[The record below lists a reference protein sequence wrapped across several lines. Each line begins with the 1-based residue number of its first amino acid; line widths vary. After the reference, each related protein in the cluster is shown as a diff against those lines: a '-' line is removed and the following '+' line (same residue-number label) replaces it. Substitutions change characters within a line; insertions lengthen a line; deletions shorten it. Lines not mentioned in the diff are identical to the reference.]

1 MNKTVLITGSSRG
14 IGKAI
19 AIAFAKKG
27 YDVILN
33 STKKNSNSEATLK
46 QIQSLSK
53 NSAIYYFDVADRKSL
68 KLNCQ
73 KIRNKYKTV
82 DILVNNAGIV
92 RDKTLLKMTY
102 SDWNNVIKVNLTG
115 VFNITKELLPMM
127 TEQKWGRIISISS
140 VIALSG
146 NFGQTNYSATKA
158 GIIGFTKSLA
168 KETARYN
175 ITVNAVCPG
184 FVETEMLKNIPKAYL
199 DKILERIPMRRLAK
213 PSEIA
218 DLVLFLASEKCSYIT
233 GEYISING
241 GLL

>member
-1 MNKTVLITGSSRG
+1 
-14 IGKAI
+14 
-19 AIAFAKKG
+19 
-27 YDVILN
+27 
-33 STKKNSNSEATLK
+33 
-46 QIQSLSK
+46 
-53 NSAIYYFDVADRKSL
+53 
-68 KLNCQ
+68 
-73 KIRNKYKTV
+73 
-82 DILVNNAGIV
+82 
-92 RDKTLLKMTY
+92 
-102 SDWNNVIKVNLTG
+102 
-115 VFNITKELLPMM
+115 MM